1 MPFTNAPA
9 AVFAQQTS
17 DVSYACA
24 MYVRCCTGSVGGA
37 HLGVVLHFK
46 EEDRMRTTRKIATA
60 TMGAAAMLALAAGP
74 ALADGG
80 VNANLKPVPGN
91 GVAGSGTAMVQV
103 TGTTMTVTMAA
114 SGLLA
119 NQPHAAHIHFG
130 ADARHECPTLGDDTN
145 KDGHLNTTEG
155 GPAYGPVVVSLT
167 KTGDTSPKSGVAVDR
182 FASGTSIQYMRG
194 DVTVEPDVASAV
206 EKGQAVAVVHGVT
219 YTGDQAAAK
228 SDLVPTLPASATDP
242 AICGVL
248 SAAPSG
254 GAATGAGGAA
264 ATQDGALIG
273 LGGAAL
279 VGAAGAGLLVA
290 RRVRG

>member
-1 MPFTNAPA
+1 MRRFTTLAIALPLALPFLSA
-9 AVFAQQTS
+9 
-17 DVSYACA
+17 
-24 MYVRCCTGSVGGA
+24 
-37 HLGVVLHFK
+37 
-46 EEDRMRTTRKIATA
+46 
-60 TMGAAAMLALAAGP
+60 GAAW
-74 ALADGG
+74 ADGSA
-80 VNANLKPVPGN
+80 NANLDPVVVN
-91 GVAGSGTAMVQV
+91 GASASGTAMVTV
-103 TGTTMTVTMAA
+103 TGDTISFTLAA
-114 SGLLA
+114 SGLA
-119 NQPHAAHIHFG
+119 DGPHAAHIHFG
-130 ADARHECPTLGDDTN
+130 ADARHECPSAADETDA
-145 KDGHLNTTEG
+145 DGRLSTTEG
-155 GPAYGPVVVSLT
+155 IPAYGAVRVSLT